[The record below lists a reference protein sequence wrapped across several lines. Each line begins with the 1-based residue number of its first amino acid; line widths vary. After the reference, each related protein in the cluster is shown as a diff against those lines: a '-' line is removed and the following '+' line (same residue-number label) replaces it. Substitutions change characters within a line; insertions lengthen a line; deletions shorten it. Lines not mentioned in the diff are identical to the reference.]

1 MFLKYFF
8 LDFQNFYM
16 LLAGKFDPQI
26 VKKRQRYILAIE
38 DMVLFLYSKDLSI
51 RDYVKDISAIIN

>member
-1 MFLKYFF
+1 
-8 LDFQNFYM
+8 M

>member
-1 MFLKYFF
+1 
-8 LDFQNFYM
+8 M

-38 DMVLFLYSKDLSI
+38 NMVLSLYSRELSI
-51 RDYVKDISAIIN
+51 RDYVKDISTIIN